1 MMKQIKIKSC
11 IITGII
17 LTIITVLFTYSY
29 DESIWNTSN
38 NYIAIIICIYAN
50 IFMFINFWFEDDKG
64 DLRNRILKIVSI
76 TGIIGIV
83 HFILLIILLFLLKI
97 KTPLVILFFIY
108 ILIGILRL
116 EILVIENMRFKK
128 YTIYLAMF
136 FIVFL
141 GVLYAFFKQN
151 IATSF
156 IIVAF
161 VSCLISMLVIL
172 IRKRKAKLT
181 NENKISSHDNN
192 KWNVNNIM
200 VDLRVLVQKILI

>member
-1 MMKQIKIKSC
+1 
-11 IITGII
+11 
-17 LTIITVLFTYSY
+17 
-29 DESIWNTSN
+29 
-38 NYIAIIICIYAN
+38 
-50 IFMFINFWFEDDKG
+50 MFINFWFEDDKG

-192 KWNVNNIM
+192 K
-200 VDLRVLVQKILI
+200 